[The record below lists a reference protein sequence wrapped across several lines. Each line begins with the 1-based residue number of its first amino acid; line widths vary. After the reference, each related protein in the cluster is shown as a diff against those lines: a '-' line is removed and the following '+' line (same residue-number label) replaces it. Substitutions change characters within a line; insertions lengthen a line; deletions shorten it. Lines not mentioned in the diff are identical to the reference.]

1 MSRIFVIALLVLGA
15 AQAAPLR
22 VGGLESPPLFA
33 AGSPPAA
40 SPPLV
45 DAVKAGNRE
54 AALALV
60 AKKADVNAA
69 EPDGT
74 TALHWA
80 VQRNDLDLVTRLI
93 RAGAKVNVKND
104 YGSTPMS
111 EAAVVASAPLLE
123 ALLEAGGDVESPN
136 SDGQTALMVVAR
148 TSQVDAAR
156 LLIQR
161 GANVNAVEKWRGQTP
176 LMWATA
182 QKQPAMVRELIAR
195 GAQVD
200 ARSMVNDWQR
210 QVTAEPRAIY
220 RPAGGLTPLLY
231 AAREGCAECARA
243 LVEKGA
249 QLNLADPEG
258 LSPLLTAIINM
269 QFDTAKYLISAGAN
283 PNQWDLW
290 GRAPLYAAVDVNT
303 VPRGGRPDLPSL
315 DETTG
320 LDVIRMLLD
329 AGANPNARL
338 RLPPPFRNVG
348 NDRGLDGML
357 TTGTT
362 PLLRAAKA
370 LDAPAIRLLLVKKAD
385 LTLTNSRAMTPT
397 MAAAG
402 LGSTDADTRG
412 FYLSEDTQQRSI
424 DSLKLL
430 LDAGGDINTKDSRG
444 LTALHEAARW
454 GWNDV
459 VTFLVSRGADLNA
472 KDAKGN
478 TPVDSALGKAGG
490 NSRGGA
496 RIDVHEDTAALLKKL
511 AAEAAPRA
519 ANQ

>member
-1 MSRIFVIALLVLGA
+1 MLKPALIALLVLGA
-15 AQAAPLR
+15 AEAAPLR
-22 VGGLESPPLFA
+22 AAAPP
-33 AGSPPAA
+33 AGSPPLVEAIKSGDRA
-40 SPPLV
+40 S
-45 DAVKAGNRE
+45 
-54 AALALV
+54 ALALLTKRV
-60 AKKADVNAA
+60 DVNAP

-80 VQRNDLDLVTRLI
+80 VQQNDLDLVTRLI

-104 YGSTPMS
+104 FGSTPMA
-111 EAAVVASAPLLE
+111 EAAVVANAALLG
-123 ALLEAGGDVESPN
+123 ALLEAGADVESPN
-136 SDGQTALMVVAR
+136 ADGQTPLMVVAR

-161 GANVNAVEKWRGQTP
+161 GANVNAVEKWRGQTA
-176 LMWATA
+176 LMWAVA
-182 QKQPAMVRELIAR
+182 QHQPEMVRELLAR
-195 GAQVD
+195 GAQVN
-200 ARSMVNDWQR
+200 ARSTVNNWQR

-220 RPAGGLTPLLY
+220 RPVGGLTPLLY
-231 AAREGCAECARA
+231 AAREGCVECARA
-243 LVEKGA
+243 LIEKGA
-249 QLNLADPEG
+249 EINLADPEA

-269 QFDTAKYLISAGAN
+269 QFDTAAYLISAGAN

-303 VPRGGRPDLPSL
+303 IPRGGRPDLPSL
-315 DETTG
+315 DETSA
-320 LDVIRMLLD
+320 LDVIKLLLD

-357 TTGTT
+357 TTGAT

-370 LDAPAIRLLLVKKAD
+370 LDAPAITLLLGKNAD
-385 LTLTNSRAMTPT
+385 LTLTNSRGMTPT

-402 LGSTDADTRG
+402 LGSVDADTRG

-424 DSLKLL
+424 ESLKLL
-430 LDAGGDINTKDSRG
+430 LDAGGDINAQDSRG

-459 VTFLVSRGADLNA
+459 VTFLVAHGADLNA

-511 AAEAAPRA
+511 GAQASQAPK
-519 ANQ
+519 Q